1 MNGDTMNCP
10 VCSTN
15 RFTKSMVLEK
25 DYWNCGCGY
34 STKNSKAEPNA
45 TSKSFKSGI
54 VKPM

>member
-1 MNGDTMNCP
+1 MKGDTMNCP